1 MRGWRTW
8 LMWIA
13 AGVVAI
19 SLVKTSTSFQ
29 NCIQERKEDSAYQP
43 LREGVSV
50 IRGTIIRERPTQAC
64 IGHFVDKNEGSI
76 TAIAT
81 LLIGVFTIVLA
92 GATRSLWES
101 AESQLDAFRKAQQE
115 SQRNAT
121 QQDAAM
127 QRSVMAAEES
137 AKAAVLSADAA
148 KLSVD
153 ITQQIAERQL
163 RAYVHVSNAGILS
176 KEGEFVVAVRFRN
189 SGQTP
194 AYKYTIRMG
203 IGFDVYPFPKARI
216 GEALHNGPIVPS
228 QQTLPPTGSTDMR
241 EELPLMPNHVSDIA
255 IGKAAIWFYGRIT
268 YLDAFEKSRFTEFR
282 QYCTGPQWQLGIF
295 VVDNEGNESS

>member
-1 MRGWRTW
+1 
-8 LMWIA
+8 MWIV

-19 SLVKTSTSFQ
+19 SLVRTSTSFQ
-29 NCIQERKEDSAYQP
+29 NCIQERKENSAYQS

-50 IRGTIIRERPTQAC
+50 IRGTIIRERLTQAC

-101 AESQLDAFRKAQQE
+101 AESQLDAFRKAQRE

-163 RAYVHVSNAGILS
+163 RAYVHVSNAGIIS
-176 KEGEFVVAVRFRN
+176 KENEFVVAIRFRN

-203 IGFDVYPFPKARI
+203 IGLDVYPFSKTRI
-216 GEALHNGPIVPS
+216 GEALDNGPIVPN

-241 EELPLMPNHVSDIA
+241 EGLPLMPQHVNDIA

-282 QYCTGPQWQLGIF
+282 QYCTGPQWQLGVF
-295 VVDNEGNESS
+295 VVDDEGNESS